1 MFSVVNVKHYLT
13 FNFTEIAS
21 DALRG
26 RVVEANLADLQGEEE
41 QGFRKMRLRIE
52 DIQGAA
58 CLTQFHGMDLTT
70 DKLRSIIRKWHTLI
84 EAHVDVKTLDGYKN
98 TSLLCNLHSYT
109 LRMFAIALTA
119 RRKEQL
125 RKTSYAQSSQIRR
138 IRKLMVD
145 IMTREATNSDL
156 RSLVK
161 KLCVFT
167 WCFLIYF

>member
-1 MFSVVNVKHYLT
+1 MALLYAVCGALFTFSP
-13 FNFTEIAS
+13 EIAS

-84 EAHVDVKTLDGYKN
+84 EAHVDVKTLDGLEN
-98 TSLLCNLHSYT
+98 GTLLC
-109 LRMFAIALTA
+109 
-119 RRKEQL
+119 
-125 RKTSYAQSSQIRR
+125 
-138 IRKLMVD
+138 
-145 IMTREATNSDL
+145 
-156 RSLVK
+156 
-161 KLCVFT
+161 
-167 WCFLIYF
+167 